1 MLWRKQLAAIL
12 VMLAL
17 AGCIEGVV
25 AQGQMR
31 SAPYSP
37 ENYGNMRDS
46 GGVDGG
52 GSGM

>member
-1 MLWRKQLAAIL
+1 MLWRNVLAAIL
-12 VMLAL
+12 VTLAL
-17 AGCIEGVV
+17 AGCAEGVGTRD
-25 AQGQMR
+25 QTGY
-31 SAPYSP
+31 APYSP

>member
-1 MLWRKQLAAIL
+1 MRWRKGIAAIL
-12 VMLAL
+12 VALAL
-17 AGCIEGVV
+17 AGCAERVGTRD
-25 AQGQMR
+25 QTGY
-31 SAPYSP
+31 APYSP

>member
-1 MLWRKQLAAIL
+1 MHWRKGIAAIL
-12 VMLAL
+12 VTLAL
-17 AGCIEGVV
+17 AGCAEGVV
-25 AQGQMR
+25 TREQTDY
-31 SAPYSP
+31 APYSP